1 MKKPSQVIFLN
12 MKEETISS
20 VFPQYETPL
29 FLILNQLQNIQVD

>member
-1 MKKPSQVIFLN
+1 

-20 VFPQYETPL
+20 DFPQYETSL